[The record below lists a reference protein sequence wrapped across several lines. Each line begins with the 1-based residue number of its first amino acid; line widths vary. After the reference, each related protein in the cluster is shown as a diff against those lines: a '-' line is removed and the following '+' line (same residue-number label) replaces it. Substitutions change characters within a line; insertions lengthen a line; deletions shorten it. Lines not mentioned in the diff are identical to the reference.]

1 MNSES
6 LMTHTLRAAPGGRA
20 LAEIMAA
27 ALGAVEP
34 AAAVRRAL
42 RRDGDTLH
50 IGEQKYDLRVIKR
63 VLVVGAGKAGAPMAA
78 AAAEILE
85 GRIAGGAVV
94 VKHGHA
100 GDVAPGAIEIVEGGH
115 PLPDAHGVAAAAH
128 IAALLAEARAD
139 DLVLV
144 LLSGGG
150 SALLT
155 LPAPGITLDDT
166 IELTRVLLGCGA
178 TINEINALRKHV
190 NQLQGGRMA
199 ELAAPASVATLIL
212 SDVVGSPLDVIA
224 SGPTAPDT
232 TTWHDAWAV
241 VERHAIADHIP
252 TRLRDH
258 LHAGREGRLPDTPK
272 PGDRLFGR
280 VFNIVVGSN
289 ELAAL
294 AAIDAARERGFNT
307 MLLTTYLEGEAREAG
322 TVLGG
327 VARELALHQRP
338 LHTPALVV
346 AGGETTVRLRG
357 NGLGGRNQELA
368 LGAVRGLAGLNTT
381 LLAALAT
388 DGGDG
393 PTDAA
398 GAVASGETLGHALA
412 LGLDA
417 DTFLR
422 HNDAYHFWQPL
433 GDLLLPGPTLTNVN
447 DLSFVM
453 VGTPELGVHE

>member
-1 MNSES
+1 MTPES
-6 LMTHTLRAAPGGRA
+6 LITHTLRSAPGGRF

-27 ALGAVEP
+27 ALDAVDP
-34 AAAVRRAL
+34 AAAVRHAL
-42 RRDGDTLH
+42 RREGDTLR
-50 IGEQKYDLRVIKR
+50 IGEQTYDLATIRR

-78 AAAEILE
+78 AAAEIL
-85 GRIAGGAVV
+85 GDRITHGTIV

-100 GDVAPGAIEIVEGGH
+100 GDAVPETIDIVEGGH

-128 IAALLAEARAD
+128 IAALLADAQAD

-144 LLSGGG
+144 LISGGG

-155 LPAPGITLDDT
+155 LPAPGITLPDT

-199 ELAAPASVATLIL
+199 ELAAPARVATLIL

-232 TTWHDAWAV
+232 SSWHDAWAV
-241 VERHAIADHIP
+241 VERHGIGEQLP
-252 TRLRDH
+252 PRLREH

-272 PGDRLFGR
+272 PGDALFGR
-280 VFNIVVGSN
+280 VNNVVVGSN

-294 AAIDAARERGFNT
+294 AAIAAARERGFNT
-307 MLLTTYLEGEAREAG
+307 MLLTTYLEGEAREVG
-322 TVLGG
+322 IVLAG
-327 VARELALHQRP
+327 VARELALHGRP
-338 LHTPALVV
+338 LATPALLV
-346 AGGETTVRLRG
+346 AGGETTVRVQG
-357 NGLGGRNQELA
+357 AGLGGRNQELA
-368 LGAVRGLAGLNTT
+368 LGAVRGLAGLPGAVV
-381 LLAALAT
+381 AALAT

-398 GAVASGETLGHALA
+398 GAVVSGATLERALE
-412 LGLDA
+412 LGLDPDA
-417 DTFLR
+417 FLR
-422 HNDAYHFWQPL
+422 RNDAYHFFQPL

-453 VGTPELGVHE
+453 VGGHE

>member
-6 LMTHTLRAAPGGRA
+6 LMTHTLRTAPGGRA

-27 ALGAVEP
+27 ALGAAEP
-34 AAAVRRAL
+34 AAAVRSAL
-42 RRDGDTLH
+42 RRDGDTLR
-50 IGEQKYDLRVIKR
+50 IGAQEYDLRTIQR
-63 VLVVGAGKAGAPMAA
+63 ILIVGAGKAGAPMAA

-85 GRIAGGAVV
+85 GRIAAGAMV
-94 VKHGHA
+94 VKHGHV
-100 GDVAPGAIEIVEGGH
+100 GDVSAATIDIVEGGH

-128 IAALLAEARAD
+128 IAALLTEATAG

-144 LLSGGG
+144 LISGGG

-155 LPAPGITLDDT
+155 LPAPGITLPDT
-166 IELTRVLLGCGA
+166 IELTQILLGCGA

-199 ELAAPASVATLIL
+199 ELAAPARVATLIL

-241 VERHAIADHIP
+241 VERHAIAEQLP
-252 TRLRDH
+252 ARLRTH
-258 LHAGREGRLPDTPK
+258 LLAGREGRLPDTPK
-272 PGDRLFGR
+272 PGDALFER
-280 VFNIVVGSN
+280 VNNVVVGSN

-294 AAIDAARERGFNT
+294 AAVEAARAHGFNT

-322 TVLGG
+322 TVLAGI
-327 VARELALHQRP
+327 ARELALHERP
-338 LHTPALVV
+338 LSLPALLI
-346 AGGETTVRLRG
+346 AGGETTVRLHG
-357 NGLGGRNQELA
+357 SGLGGRNQELA
-368 LGAVRGLAGLNTT
+368 LGAVRGLAGLPGTV
-381 LLAALAT
+381 LAALAT

-398 GAVASGETLGHALA
+398 GAVAGGETLGRAFE
-412 LGLDA
+412 LGLDLDA
-417 DTFLR
+417 FLR
-422 HNDAYHFWQPL
+422 DNDAYHFWQPL

-453 VGTPELGVHE
+453 VGAHD